1 MKRRTLLAA
10 ALPAA
15 LARPTAFAQTP
26 TVTKFVIP
34 FGNGNATD
42 TGMRIL
48 SEALRAGTGQNF
60 IVENKPGG
68 GGVVAATAV
77 ARAKADGATLLAT
90 TAGHITNA
98 VLHTSLPFDA
108 VADFTPITLL
118 TLTRGFVLL
127 VRADSP
133 FKTAQEFIAEARSKP
148 GKISYGSFGVG
159 NTTHVLGALFA
170 RAIGATMTHV
180 PYASPVSD
188 FLGGH
193 IDCIFIGESSVL
205 PLLKGGQVRAL
216 ATSWHERSP
225 AIPNVPTFNELG
237 VKNADV
243 PAWTGILGP
252 KGMAPSVVQALYRQI
267 QAAAK
272 TPEYQNQIKN
282 AGSVLA
288 LMSPEEFGKS
298 LADEYARLKTLLPPL
313 GIKLE

>member
-1 MKRRTLLAA
+1 MRRRTLLAA
-10 ALPAA
+10 ALPAT
-15 LARPTAFAQTP
+15 LASPTVFGQAGL
-26 TVTKFVIP
+26 VTKFIIP

-48 SEALRAGTGQNF
+48 SESLRASTGQNF
-60 IVENKPGG
+60 LVENKPGG

-77 ARAKADGATLLAT
+77 AKAKPDGMTLLAT

-133 FKTAQEFIAEARSKP
+133 YKTAQEFIAEARAKP

-159 NTTHVLGALFA
+159 NTTHVMGALFA
-170 RAIGATMTHV
+170 RSIGATMSHV
-180 PYASPVSD
+180 PYASPIND

-193 IDCIFIGESSVL
+193 IDCIFIGESSV
-205 PLLKGGQVRAL
+205 PPMLKGGRVRAL

-225 AIPNVPTFNELG
+225 AIPDVPTFNELG
-237 VKNADV
+237 VKNVDV

-252 KGMAPSVVQALYRQI
+252 KGIPPGTVQTLYGQI
-267 QAAAK
+267 QTAARA
-272 TPEYQNQIKN
+272 PEYQNQIKN

-288 LMSPEEFGKS
+288 LMSPEEFGKK
-298 LADEYARLKTLLPPL
+298 LADELARFKVLLPPL